1 MAWRGVAL
9 AGAVDVVG
17 WWREVGRKRRS
28 VDGRWKL
35 SMPLLHTF
43 PLSFF
48 LYYIWWF
55 GIFSGTGTFRFLPR
69 PFFTLPP
76 LTPPP
81 HTYPQPKDTICSP
94 TSVAIHSLCPP
105 FPICT
110 EIFSLERRENFKVHF
125 TRKLAVPKYNLI
137 EFPIWTIVVDQTLFP
152 FKAFLHFRWLKGF
165 FPQRS
170 IPLVQ
175 TDGLLL
181 LFVGAPTTPQ
191 RRRPSCHKQI
201 FWLTLNKSPI

>member
-9 AGAVDVVG
+9 AGVVDVG

-55 GIFSGTGTFRFLPR
+55 GIFSGTRTFRFLPR
-69 PFFTLPP
+69 PFFTFPP
-76 LTPPP
+76 RLTPPP
-81 HTYPQPKDTICSP
+81 HTYPQPKATICSP
-94 TSVAIHSLCPP
+94 MSVAIHSLCPP

-110 EIFSLERRENFKVHF
+110 EIIFREREFKGRLIHF
-125 TRKLAVPKYNLI
+125 TRKLAV
-137 EFPIWTIVVDQTLFP
+137 
-152 FKAFLHFRWLKGF
+152 LK
-165 FPQRS
+165 
-170 IPLVQ
+170 
-175 TDGLLL
+175 
-181 LFVGAPTTPQ
+181 
-191 RRRPSCHKQI
+191 
-201 FWLTLNKSPI
+201 